1 MFLQTKAR
9 WFYLLIIKLDFDVIY
24 NYKNTNKK
32 QKNKIVMITAV
43 EPKPLYQ
50 WSKGAFFDDNEANL
64 FLRYCERYQN
74 CDSDEMVSC
83 EKYKCLKK
91 KFESYCLET
100 GNYWIASF
108 YCLNTFTKINLDF
121 YITYDYIL
129 GRR

>member
-9 WFYLLIIKLDFDVIY
+9 EFCLLFIIKLDFSIIY
-24 NYKNTNKK
+24 NYKVKHKT
-32 QKNKIVMITAV
+32 KNKIVMITTV

-74 CDSDEMVSC
+74 CDSDEIISC
-83 EKYKCLKK
+83 VKYKGLKK

-100 GNYWIASF
+100 GNY
-108 YCLNTFTKINLDF
+108 
-121 YITYDYIL
+121 
-129 GRR
+129 